1 MSNFQERL
9 STTEKFEQI
18 FIETFNKYC
27 KNYRIVKFG
36 IESTSLESWA

>member
-1 MSNFQERL
+1 MSNFQEKL

-27 KNYRIVKFG
+27 KNYRIIKFG